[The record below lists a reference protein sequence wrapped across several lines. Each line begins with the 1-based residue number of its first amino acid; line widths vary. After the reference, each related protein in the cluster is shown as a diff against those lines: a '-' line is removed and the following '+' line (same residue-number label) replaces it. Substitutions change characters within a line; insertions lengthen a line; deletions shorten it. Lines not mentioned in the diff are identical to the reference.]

1 MCVSC
6 RLRPI
11 PLDLSVQR
19 IPLGYLRA
27 TPVSAY
33 TPSNFAKDVVLRI
46 TRFSIASLPQI
57 SIPLQVRHYVSVL
70 LSMKISQANIKVL
83 ISELLST
90 IIDRCLPEVG

>member
-1 MCVSC
+1 MS
-6 RLRPI
+6 LIQGLDEFLPGLPI
-11 PLDLSVQR
+11 DLSVQR

-27 TPVSAY
+27 TPV
-33 TPSNFAKDVVLRI
+33 SNFAKDVVLRI

-70 LSMKISQANIKVL
+70 LSMKISQADIKVL

-90 IIDRCLPEVG
+90 IIDRCLPEVE